1 MSVWGWVAVG
11 VVVLVVL
18 YGLMATVLWLMAWH
32 APCGDEELD
41 YQLREDWD

>member
-1 MSVWGWVAVG
+1 
-11 VVVLVVL
+11 
-18 YGLMATVLWLMAWH
+18 LWLMAWH